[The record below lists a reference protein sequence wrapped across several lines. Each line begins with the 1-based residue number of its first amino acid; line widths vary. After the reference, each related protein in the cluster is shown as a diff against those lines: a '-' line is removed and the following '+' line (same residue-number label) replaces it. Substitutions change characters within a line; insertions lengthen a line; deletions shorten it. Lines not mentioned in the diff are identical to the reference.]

1 MATYE
6 IISWRDV
13 PAIVEARD
21 EGQSVTRQLSD
32 RWQALIDALAIQL
45 GLEGSDAYLAEWSRS
60 APADRPGTAAEV
72 ADAVVRE
79 LEERFTEVAARASRR
94 PSGR

>member
-32 RWQALIDALAIQL
+32 RWQVLIDALAMQL
-45 GLEGSDAYLAEWSRS
+45 GLEGSDAYLAEWSRC

-72 ADAVVRE
+72 ADAVARE
-79 LEERFTEVAARASRR
+79 LEERFNEFATRASRR